1 MSITNKNGVEIF
13 SVQTETEHM
22 KLEFIVLELF
32 ARGIEKLLEDKGNI
46 STRMERMLGT
56 LRDVTRHFRHTS
68 DKKGE

>member
-46 STRMERMLGT
+46 RTRMERMLGT